1 MDEIK
6 VKPIATDFYL
16 VSDFAV
22 RILESAECPMK
33 TQTRLEIVID
43 EVFGNIVKYSGAE
56 SISVSAGVDDS
67 IFTLSFKD
75 NGKPYNPLD
84 VPEPDIE
91 AEFEDR
97 PIGGLGLF
105 IVKKSMDDVFYEY
118 KDSHNILTIKKKIKG
133 D

>member
-22 RILESAECPMK
+22 GILESAECPMK

-56 SISVSAGVDDS
+56 SISVSAGVDDG

-118 KDSHNILTIKKKIKG
+118 LDGHNILTIKKKI
-133 D
+133 

>member
-22 RILESAECPMK
+22 RILESAGCPLK
-33 TQTRLEIVID
+33 TRTRLEIVID

-56 SISVSAGVDDS
+56 SISVSAGIDDGV
-67 IFTLSFKD
+67 FTLSFKD
-75 NGKPYNPLD
+75 DGIPYNPLD

-97 PIGGLGLF
+97 PIGGLGIF

-118 KDSHNILTIKKKIKG
+118 KDGHNILTIKKKI
-133 D
+133 